1 MKKLVLGLLAACLV
15 TGTIT
20 SCNNKLNVE
29 PVDTIDAANAL
40 NTPDDVQAALVGSY
54 TSLQAN
60 AGYNGYIQLMSD
72 LLAEN
77 GDFTFVGTFT
87 QPQEFQRKALRR
99 DNSFVQQIWQRGYI
113 TVNRVNNVLANLNKV
128 TVAANKTRIEGEAR
142 FLRALSY
149 FDLVR
154 LYGKAW
160 NDGTPS
166 ANPGVPLVLTPTTEV
181 SSANNVPR
189 NSVAEVYTQII
200 TDLTAAE
207 ANLPASNGFFAT
219 KYAAAALLSRV
230 YLQQGRY
237 TEAAAAANRA
247 IANTAFSLTP
257 TYSDE
262 FYQGVDL
269 VPTTSEDIFTIQN
282 TAQSGSNSGTNQL
295 SVFYSEPQRGDVSVN
310 EQLLNQFEAG
320 DDRATLFNV
329 TANQTYTGKY
339 DGQYGTVKL
348 IRLAEMYL
356 TRAEAN
362 FRAGTAVGA
371 TPLSDINRVRAR
383 VNLPALTGLTLAAIL
398 KERKLELVFEGFRL
412 GDLKRNQEST
422 IDPVTNAVIPW
433 NSPRLVLPIPLAE
446 INANPNLTQNPG
458 YN

>member
-1 MKKLVLGLLAACLV
+1 MKKIVLGLLAACLV

-29 PVDTIDAANAL
+29 PVDFIDASNAL
-40 NTPDDVQAALVGSY
+40 NTSDDVQGALVGSY
-54 TSLQAN
+54 TSLQAD

-99 DNSFVQQIWQRGYI
+99 DNSFVQQIWARGYTTI
-113 TVNRVNNVLANLNKV
+113 NRTNNVLANLDKV
-128 TVAANKTRIEGEAR
+128 TVAATKTRIEGEAR
-142 FLRALSY
+142 FVRSLAY

-154 LYGKAW
+154 LYAKAW

-166 ANPGVPLVLTPTTEV
+166 ANPGVPLILTPTTAV
-181 SSANNVPR
+181 SPANNVPR
-189 NSVAEVYTQII
+189 NSVAEVYSQII
-200 TDLTAAE
+200 SDLTTAE
-207 ANLPASNGFFAT
+207 SKLPTSNGFFAT
-219 KYAAAALLSRV
+219 KYSAAALLARV

-237 TEAAAAANRA
+237 AEAADAANRV
-247 IANTAFSLTP
+247 IANTSFSLTP
-257 TYSDE
+257 SYSDE

-282 TAQSGSNSGTNQL
+282 TAQSGSNSGSNQL
-295 SVFYSEPQRGDVSVN
+295 SVFYSGNQRGDISVN
-310 EQLLNQFEAG
+310 EQLLNQFEAN
-320 DDRATLFNV
+320 DDRKTLFTV
-329 TANQTYTGKY
+329 TPNQTYSDKY

-371 TPLSDINRVRAR
+371 TPLDDINLVRAR
-383 VNLPALTGLTLAAIL
+383 VNLPALTDLTLPAIL
-398 KERKLELVFEGFRL
+398 QERKLELVFEGFRL

-422 IDPVTNAVIPW
+422 VDPVNGTVIPW

-446 INANPNLTQNPG
+446 INANPNLVQNPG